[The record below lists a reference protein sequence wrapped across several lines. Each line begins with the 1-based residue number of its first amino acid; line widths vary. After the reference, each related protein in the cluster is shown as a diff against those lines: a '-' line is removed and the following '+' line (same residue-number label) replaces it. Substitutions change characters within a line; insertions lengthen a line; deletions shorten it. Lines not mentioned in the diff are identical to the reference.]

1 MQLKLR
7 GAGRAMRIDSEL
19 EHFADL
25 VRAAAGEAR
34 RHGHQLDQDSLDNL
48 KALGFADR

>member
-19 EHFADL
+19 ERFAEI
-25 VRAAAGEAR
+25 VRASASAAR
-34 RHGHQLDQDSLDNL
+34 RHGYQLDQDSRDNL
-48 KALGFADR
+48 KALGLADL